1 MEPVKLTVRGVP
13 GDMNDRETKTGDND
27 RRRRLGNPCEA
38 FFEDAPIG
46 IVITTP
52 EGRVLF
58 CNKTLLDMM
67 GYSAEEARDMS
78 TICVYK
84 NQADRDHIIARL
96 RERKKIVSMEA
107 ELLRKNG
114 GEVKVRFTSV
124 FLSTEPEETI
134 LSMLED
140 ITQSRRMEEDLA
152 MYEAAV
158 ASSISPMAM
167 CDINGN
173 LTYVNAAC
181 LSMWGYDDAARVL
194 GKSVMSFASSWH
206 EALHVFSRIRTT
218 GAWVGELTVKRSD
231 GTLFDVQLSANVVK
245 REGRPVRLMASF
257 IDISRRKRAETDLRE
272 SECRHRIALD
282 AVGDAIA
289 VVDKELRIL
298 IANSTLKKRCAALG
312 LEANMEGRC
321 LLDVFPALPAD
332 KISREYQSV
341 FDTGQP
347 LTTRDRVVVNGV
359 EIFTETRKSPIFEG
373 DSVVQVLTA
382 VRDVS
387 EKIRLEEKLI
397 ASEKKYRHIF
407 ENNVVGIYQ
416 STLDGRYLSANPAIA
431 QMFGYDN
438 PEEFMAGVTNI
449 GAQLYVD
456 PADRQ
461 RAMRTLRESDRLE
474 SFEVRT
480 RRRDGS
486 LMWNLIN
493 SRAVRDACG
502 RIEYI
507 EGVIADVTR
516 LKETQEALRLSQEHF
531 AMAFRLS
538 PAPMAISTLD
548 EGRFIDVNDSFT
560 GMLGYTREDLIG
572 LTSRELRILES
583 PERRDCC
590 VGRLRLNEPLH
601 EIPVRF
607 RARSGEIRDTLWSAE
622 IIVINGVR
630 YMLSFIYDMTDRLN
644 AEREL
649 QESRQRLSD
658 IINFL
663 PDATFVID
671 RDRRVIAWNTA
682 MEEMTGIGKDDMIGR
697 GDYAYTVPFYGE
709 PRPQLL
715 DLLYTSDPTLE
726 SRYCNFVRKGRTLYA
741 EAHAPALYGGGG
753 AYIWMTGTPLYD
765 AQGHRVGAIESIR
778 DITERK
784 RMEEKLSESERRH
797 RLLAETIQDV
807 FWMATPDIG
816 ETIYVSP
823 AFEKIWGRS
832 RESLYR
838 SPASFID
845 SIHPED
851 RARVLE
857 TLERHRLEM
866 SAWTVV
872 YRIVRPDGSMRWIE
886 DRGYPV
892 RNEQGQWHLNV
903 GVATDITERKHAE
916 EKRLVLE
923 ARLRGA
929 ERMEAIGTL
938 AGGIAHDFN
947 NILTSI
953 VGFTELTRSGLTDP
967 ELIRNLDYV
976 SKSCDRA
983 KHLINEI
990 LAFSRRDEESK
1001 APVRLDCFI
1010 EETVGMLRCALP
1022 STIKIETCI
1031 DDRSSAVMS
1040 SPSHLHQILMN
1051 LCTNAAHAMKE
1062 KGGIL
1067 EIALG
1072 KVEVQDG
1079 NGSSV
1084 ANRPAG
1090 KSYVK
1095 LTVSD
1100 TGHGINPSVIGRIF
1114 DPFFTTKPLGEGTGL
1129 GLSVVYG
1136 IVKDQGGWIDVRSS
1150 PGRGAAFEVFLPE
1163 VVTDGSSHA
1172 IRSDEAPRG
1181 HERIL
1186 FVDDEELIV
1195 QMGEKILK
1203 SLGYE
1208 VTSRSGSFDALDA
1221 VRVEPRK
1228 FDLVITDMTMPDMTG
1243 LRLAEQIH
1251 AIRPELPIIL
1261 FTGYSE
1267 LVNEGVIGQYGIRCF
1282 MMKPFSMADLAM
1294 AVRGALDTR
1303 HVI

>member
-1 MEPVKLTVRGVP
+1 
-13 GDMNDRETKTGDND
+13 MNDGETKTIDHD
-27 RRRRLGNPCEA
+27 RRSQLGNPCEA

-46 IVITTP
+46 IVITTQ

-58 CNKTLLDMM
+58 CNKTLLAMM
-67 GYSAEEARDMS
+67 GYSAEEVRNMS
-78 TICVYK
+78 TICAYR
-84 NQADRDHIIARL
+84 NQADRDRIIARL
-96 RERKKIVSMEA
+96 RERKKIVSMET
-107 ELLRKNG
+107 ELFRKNG
-114 GEVKVRFTSV
+114 EVMRVRFTSV
-124 FLSTEPEETI
+124 SLSSEPEETI

-158 ASSISPMAM
+158 ASSVSPMAM
-167 CDINGN
+167 CDIDGN

-181 LSMWGYDDAARVL
+181 LNMWGYDDAAQVL

-206 EALHVFSRIRTT
+206 EALRVFSRIRAT

-231 GTLFDVQLSANVVK
+231 GALFDVQLSANVVK
-245 REGRPVRLMASF
+245 RDGKPARLMASF
-257 IDISRRKRAETDLRE
+257 IDLSRRKSAEAALRE
-272 SECRHRIALD
+272 SERQHRTALD

-289 VVDKELRIL
+289 VVDKELRL
-298 IANSTLKKRCAALG
+298 VYVNRPLKKRCAALG
-312 LEANMEGRC
+312 LEADMEGRC
-321 LLDVFPALPAD
+321 LLDAFPFLPAE
-332 KISREYQSV
+332 KVRREYRSV

-347 LTTRDRVVVNGV
+347 LTTRDRVVVNGM
-359 EIFTETRKSPIFEG
+359 EFFTETRKAPIFEG
-373 DSVVQVLTA
+373 DSVVHVLA
-382 VRDVS
+382 AMRDVT

-431 QMFGYDN
+431 RMFGYDN
-438 PEEFMAGVTNI
+438 PEEFMACVTNI

-461 RAMRTLRESDRLE
+461 RAMQILRQSDRLE

-507 EGVIADVTR
+507 EGVISDITG
-516 LKETQEALRLSQEHF
+516 LKDAQESLRLSEEHF
-531 AMAFRLS
+531 ATAFRLS

-560 GMLGYTREDLIG
+560 GMLGYKREELIG

-590 VGRLRLNEPLH
+590 VSRLRLKEPLQA
-601 EIPVRF
+601 IPARF
-607 RARSGEIRDTLWSAE
+607 RAKSGETRDTLWSAE
-622 IIVINGVR
+622 IIVIGGVQH
-630 YMLSFIYDMTDRLN
+630 MLSFIYDMTDRLN

-671 RDRRVIAWNTA
+671 RDRSVIAWNTA
-682 MEEMTGIGKDDMIGR
+682 MEEMTGIGRDEMIGR

-715 DLLYTSDPTLE
+715 DLLFASDPTLE
-726 SRYCNFVRKGRTLYA
+726 SRYCNLVRKGRALYA
-741 EAHAPALYGGGG
+741 EAHAPALYGGKG

-765 AQGHRVGAIESIR
+765 GQGHQVGAIESIR
-778 DITERK
+778 DITDRK
-784 RMEEKLSESERRH
+784 RMEGKLAESERRH
-797 RLLAETIQDV
+797 RLFAETIQDV

-823 AFEKIWGRS
+823 AYEKIWGRS
-832 RESLYR
+832 RESLYC

-845 SIHPED
+845 SIHLED
-851 RARVLE
+851 RARVVE
-857 TLERHRLEM
+857 TLERHRLET
-866 SAWTVV
+866 SDWTVV
-872 YRIVRPDGSMRWIE
+872 YRIVRPDGSIRWIE

-892 RNEQGQWHLNV
+892 RDERGQWHLNV
-903 GVATDITERKHAE
+903 GVAADITERRQAE
-916 EKRLVLE
+916 EKRLAME
-923 ARLRGA
+923 ERLRRA
-929 ERMEAIGTL
+929 ERLEAIGTL

-990 LAFSRRDEESK
+990 LAFSRRDEESNT
-1001 APVRLDCFI
+1001 PVRLDCFV
-1010 EETVGMLRCALP
+1010 EETVEMLRCALP
-1022 STIKIETCI
+1022 STIKIETRI
-1031 DDRSSAVMS
+1031 DGRSFTVLS
-1040 SPSHLHQILMN
+1040 SSSHLHQILTN
-1051 LCTNAAHAMKE
+1051 LCTNAAHAMRE

-1067 EIALG
+1067 KIALE
-1072 KVEVQDG
+1072 KHEVRDG
-1079 NGSSV
+1079 NKSKR
-1084 ANRPAG
+1084 ANCPAG
-1090 KSYVK
+1090 QDYVK

-1100 TGHGINPSVIGRIF
+1100 SGHGISPSVIDRIF
-1114 DPFFTTKPLGEGTGL
+1114 DPFFTTKPPGEGTGL

-1163 VVTDGSSHA
+1163 VVSGGSSHDF
-1172 IRSDEAPRG
+1172 RSGEEPGG
-1181 HERIL
+1181 HEKIL
-1186 FVDDEELIV
+1186 FVDDEEFIV
-1195 QMGEKILK
+1195 HMGEKMLK

-1208 VTSRSGSFDALDA
+1208 VTSRSVSIDALDI
-1221 VRVEPRK
+1221 VRVESPEY
-1228 FDLVITDMTMPDMTG
+1228 DLVITDMTMPDMTG
-1243 LRLAEQIH
+1243 LQLAEQIH
-1251 AIRPELPIIL
+1251 GLRPELPIIL
-1261 FTGYSE
+1261 CTGYSE
-1267 LVNEGVIGQYGIRCF
+1267 LVNEAVVGQCGIRCF
-1282 MMKPFSMADLAM
+1282 MTKPYSRADLAA
-1294 AVRGALDTR
+1294 AVRRALDTR
-1303 HVI
+1303 RAL

>member
-1 MEPVKLTVRGVP
+1 MI
-13 GDMNDRETKTGDND
+13 DRETKTVDND
-27 RRRRLGNPCEA
+27 LRSRLGNPCKA

-46 IVITTP
+46 VVITTP
-52 EGRVLF
+52 DGRVLF
-58 CNKTLLDMM
+58 CNKTLLGMM
-67 GYSAEEARDMS
+67 GYSAEEVRNIS

-84 NQADRDHIIARL
+84 NPADRDRIIAHL
-96 RERKKIVSMEA
+96 EECKKIVSMEI
-107 ELLRKNG
+107 ELIRKDG
-114 GEVKVRFTSV
+114 GEVRVRFTSV
-124 FLSTEPEETI
+124 FLSREPQETI
-134 LSMLED
+134 LSMLEN
-140 ITQSRRMEEDLA
+140 ITQSRRTEEDLA

-158 ASSISPMAM
+158 ASSICPMAM

-181 LSMWGYDDAARVL
+181 LSMWGYEDAARVL
-194 GKSVMSFASSWH
+194 GQPVTAFASSRH
-206 EALHVFSRIRTT
+206 EALRVLSRIRAT
-218 GAWVGELTVKRSD
+218 GAWVDELTVKRSD
-231 GTLFDVQLSANVVK
+231 GTLFDVQLSANVVM

-257 IDISRRKRAETDLRE
+257 IDISRRKRAEEALRE
-272 SECRHRIALD
+272 SECRHRMALD

-289 VVDKELRIL
+289 LVDKELRIL
-298 IANSTLKKRCAALG
+298 FANRTLKERCAALG
-312 LEANMEGRC
+312 FEADMEGRC
-321 LLDVFPALPAD
+321 LLDAYPVLPAE
-332 KISREYQSV
+332 KVRREYQSV

-347 LTTRDRVVVNGV
+347 LTTRDKIVVNGM
-359 EIFTETRKSPIFEG
+359 EIFTETRKSPIYEG
-373 DSVVQVLTA
+373 DIVVQVLAA
-382 VRDVS
+382 VRDVT

-397 ASEKKYRHIF
+397 ASERKYRNIF

-416 STLDGRYLSANPAIA
+416 STLDGRYLSANPAISR
-431 QMFGYDN
+431 MFGYDN

-461 RAMRTLRESDRLE
+461 RAMQTLRESDRLE

-486 LMWNLIN
+486 LMWTLIN
-493 SRAVRDACG
+493 SRAVRDTCE

-507 EGVIADVTR
+507 EGVIADITG
-516 LKETQEALRLSQEHF
+516 LKEAQEALRLSEERF

-548 EGRFIDVNDSFT
+548 EGRLIDVNNSFT
-560 GMLGYTREDLIG
+560 GMLGYKREELIG
-572 LTSRELRILES
+572 LTSGELRILES
-583 PERRDCC
+583 PERWDCWMI
-590 VGRLRLNEPLH
+590 RLRLKEPLH
-601 EIPVRF
+601 AIAARF
-607 RARSGEIRDTLWSAE
+607 RTKSGEIRDTLWSAE
-622 IIVINGVR
+622 IIVIGGVQ

-649 QESRQRLSD
+649 QESRQQLSD

-671 RDRRVIAWNTA
+671 RDCRVIAWNTA
-682 MEEMTGIGKDDMIGR
+682 MEEMTGIGKDEMIGR

-709 PRPQLL
+709 PRRQLL
-715 DLLYTSDPTLE
+715 DLLFASDPTLE
-726 SRYCNFVRKGRTLYA
+726 SRYCNLVRKGRTLYA
-741 EAHAPALYGGGG
+741 EAHAPALYGGKG

-765 AQGHRVGAIESIR
+765 GQGQRVGAIESIR

-784 RMEEKLSESERRH
+784 QMEEKLAESERRH
-797 RLLAETIQDV
+797 RLLAEAIQDV

-816 ETIYVSP
+816 QTIYVSP
-823 AFEKIWGRS
+823 AYEKIWGRS
-832 RESLYR
+832 RESLYL

-851 RARVLE
+851 RARVME
-857 TLERHRLEM
+857 TLERHRLET

-872 YRIVRPDGSMRWIE
+872 YRIVRPDGSVRWIE

-903 GVATDITERKHAE
+903 GVASDITERRQAE

-923 ARLRGA
+923 ERLRRA
-929 ERMEAIGTL
+929 ERLEAIGTL

-953 VGFTELTRSGLTDP
+953 VGFTELTRSALTDP

-990 LAFSRRDEESK
+990 LAFSRCNEESK
-1001 APVRLDCFI
+1001 TPVRLDCFI
-1010 EETVGMLRCALP
+1010 EETVEMLRGALP
-1022 STIKIETCI
+1022 STIRIETRI
-1031 DDRSSAVMS
+1031 DDRRSTVMS
-1040 SPSHLHQILMN
+1040 SSSHLHQILMN

-1067 EIALG
+1067 KIALE
-1072 KVEVQDG
+1072 KHEVRDG
-1079 NGSSV
+1079 NRSKV
-1084 ANRPAG
+1084 ANCPAG
-1090 KSYVK
+1090 KDYVK
-1095 LTVSD
+1095 LTVRDS
-1100 TGHGINPSVIGRIF
+1100 GHGISPSVIDRIF
-1114 DPFFTTKPLGEGTGL
+1114 DPFFTTKPPGEGTGL

-1150 PGRGAAFEVFLPE
+1150 PGRGAVFEVFLPE
-1163 VVTDGSSHA
+1163 AIPGGSQEF
-1172 IRSDEAPRG
+1172 RSSEEPGG

-1186 FVDDEELIV
+1186 FVDDEESIV
-1195 QMGEKILK
+1195 HMGEKMLK

-1208 VTSRSGSFDALDA
+1208 VTSRSGSIDALDI
-1221 VRVEPRK
+1221 VRVDPQEY
-1228 FDLVITDMTMPDMTG
+1228 DLVITDATMPDMTG
-1243 LRLAEQIH
+1243 LQLAEQIH
-1251 AIRPELPIIL
+1251 EIRPELPIIL
-1261 FTGYSE
+1261 CTGYSE
-1267 LVNEGVIGQYGIRCF
+1267 LVNEAVVGQYGIRCF
-1282 MMKPFSMADLAM
+1282 MMKPFSKVDLAM
-1294 AVRGALDTR
+1294 AVRRTLDTSR
-1303 HVI
+1303 AL